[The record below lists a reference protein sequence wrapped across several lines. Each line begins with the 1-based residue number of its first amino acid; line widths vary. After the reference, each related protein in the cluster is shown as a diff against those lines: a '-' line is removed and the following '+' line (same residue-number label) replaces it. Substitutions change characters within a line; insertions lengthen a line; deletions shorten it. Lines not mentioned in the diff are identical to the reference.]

1 MTDERPRPV
10 GRYRWWICGLLFAA
24 TAFNYVDRQTI
35 GVLKPTLQAE
45 LGWTETSYADIVF
58 WFQCAYAIGYL
69 AFGPI
74 IDRIGARLGYAI
86 AFSMWTLA
94 HIGHGFVH
102 SVTQFAI
109 ARFALGLGEA
119 GSFPASLKAVSEWF
133 PAKERALAVGVFNAG
148 SNVGAIVTPLVVPAI
163 TLAWGWRA
171 AFVITGLFTSVWVV
185 AWVAMYRSPGIHKR
199 VSAAELAY
207 IRAGDEA
214 EVELAAAGDGRG
226 PSAAEAAGAVVGTAG
241 AAAEATAVVAGTAGA
256 AAEATAVVAGTAGA
270 AAAAS
275 VSWLKLLHL
284 RQTWAYIVG
293 KFLTDPIWW
302 LYLFWLPDFLS
313 KRYNLDLKSFGPPLV
328 AIYLLS
334 DIGSVAGGWSSSR
347 LMKRG
352 RTANFGRKATMLVC
366 AIAVVPIVLA
376 QFVSHLWVAV
386 AIIGLATAA
395 HQAWSAN
402 LMTLPSDMFP
412 RAAVGSVVGLG
423 GMAGAVGGMLMSKY
437 NGYILDAFGSYQPIF
452 ALAAGAYLLA
462 IALIHGLSP
471 RLTRAS
477 EAEVGGAG

>member
-1 MTDERPRPV
+1 MTRQPPPV
-10 GRYRWWICGLLFAA
+10 RIGRQRWVICGLLFAA
-24 TAFNYVDRQTI
+24 TAFNYIDRQTI

-45 LGWTETSYADIVF
+45 LGWSESSYADIVF

-69 AFGPI
+69 GFGPV
-74 IDRIGARLGYAI
+74 IDRIGARLGYAV
-86 AFSMWTLA
+86 AFSVWTLA

-102 SVTQFAI
+102 SITQFALV
-109 ARFALGLGEA
+109 RFALGLGES
-119 GSFPASLKAVSEWF
+119 GGFPASLKSVSEWF
-133 PAKERALAVGVFNAG
+133 PARERALAVGVFNAG

-171 AFVITGLFTSVWVV
+171 AFIVTGVVTLVWLV
-185 AWVAMYRSPGIHKR
+185 AWLAVYRSPGVHEK

-207 IRAGDEA
+207 IRSDDELVPA
-214 EVELAAAGDGRG
+214 TV
-226 PSAAEAAGAVVGTAG
+226 PGA
-241 AAAEATAVVAGTAGA
+241 
-256 AAEATAVVAGTAGA
+256 
-270 AAAAS
+270 
-275 VSWLKLLHL
+275 VSWLKLLAL
-284 RQTWAYIVG
+284 RQTWAYILG

-313 KRYNLDLKSFGPPLV
+313 KRYGLDLKSFGPPLV

-334 DIGSVAGGWSSSR
+334 DVGSVAGGWSSSR
-347 LMKRG
+347 LMTRG
-352 RTANFGRKATMLVC
+352 RTANAARKVTMLVC
-366 AIAVVPIVLA
+366 AVAVVPIVFA
-376 QFVSHLWVAV
+376 QFVGQLWGAV

-437 NGYILDAFGSYQPIF
+437 AGYILDAFGSYQPIF
-452 ALAAGAYLLA
+452 ALAAGAYIVA
-462 IALIHGLSP
+462 ITIIHVLSP

-477 EAEVGGAG
+477 VEEVSAVPTGRQ